1 MNIWFATGWLLILI
15 TWWSGSPSVLTRTDS
30 SVSTTTGE
38 TCGLNEN
45 WQIGDSATNSQSIV
59 NSPSDITLSSEG
71 QMAFARVAF
80 KDCHL
85 GLEQRYRIR
94 ASIERLSPLVWIN
107 DRPKQTMFFIKSRSP
122 DDQLQHTAV
131 HRWIGLWP
139 LNKIDEIAVLGPG
152 NIDPAIRFLVRSPGS
167 WRISQLKVEPV
178 TMQPWATFVLPT
190 LLIIWLGWV
199 LVGAQGLLH
208 HNKSRSSLGFTRLCV
223 ALAIGC
229 VLFMTAAA
237 LLSPSQWLA
246 IVKPYFTLTA
256 DRVGNMPAI
265 VSSNDIAHVVGFVL
279 FSVIVVG
286 FARLSRKP
294 MVFALSLIHI

>member
-1 MNIWFATGWLLILI
+1 
-15 TWWSGSPSVLTRTDS
+15 
-30 SVSTTTGE
+30 
-38 TCGLNEN
+38 
-45 WQIGDSATNSQSIV
+45 
-59 NSPSDITLSSEG
+59 
-71 QMAFARVAF
+71 MAFARVAF

-208 HNKSRSSLGFTRLCV
+208 HKKSRSS
-223 ALAIGC
+223 IGS
-229 VLFMTAAA
+229 VSYTHL
-237 LLSPSQWLA
+237 
-246 IVKPYFTLTA
+246 TLPT
-256 DRVGNMPAI
+256 I
-265 VSSNDIAHVVGFVL
+265 C
-279 FSVIVVG
+279 SV
-286 FARLSRKP
+286 
-294 MVFALSLIHI
+294 